1 VQEHGEDRGLFVID
15 PATLPMAPSNAPA
28 RQIILLGALLSLGLG
43 VGVAAVIEYFNQP
56 IETEDDVADVTGL
69 PVLGWL
75 PTIAG
80 RRHTSARERTPI
92 NFVGETIPDTLPVE
106 ACRGIRTSLEWVSGQ
121 RELHTLM
128 LASAGP
134 GEGKSTVAVNLSWVF
149 WELGRRLLLL
159 DADLRR
165 PALHAALG
173 YPGHAGLADVLA
185 GRLRLDA
192 AGHPVRDGF
201 TLLPAGSGLGAKP
214 GVLLTA
220 ERLRPLLDTLK
231 GQAELVIFDSAP
243 VLAVADN
250 LVLASLVDGVVL
262 IARAGPTQRR
272 DLLRAK
278 EALERAGA
286 TLLGAVLNEVSLR
299 DTRRHYGAYG
309 DYYVARD
316 EPPPAWW
323 RRWRPWSPP
332 IKGVT
337 R

>member
-1 VQEHGEDRGLFVID
+1 
-15 PATLPMAPSNAPA
+15 
-28 RQIILLGALLSLGLG
+28 
-43 VGVAAVIEYFNQP
+43 
-56 IETEDDVADVTGL
+56 
-69 PVLGWL
+69 
-75 PTIAG
+75 
-80 RRHTSARERTPI
+80 
-92 NFVGETIPDTLPVE
+92 
-106 ACRGIRTSLEWVSGQ
+106 
-121 RELHTLM
+121 
-128 LASAGP
+128 
-134 GEGKSTVAVNLSWVF
+134 
-149 WELGRRLLLL
+149 
-159 DADLRR
+159 
-165 PALHAALG
+165 
-173 YPGHAGLADVLA
+173 
-185 GRLRLDA
+185 LRLDA
-192 AGHPVRDGF
+192 AGHAVRDGF

-262 IARAGPTQRR
+262 IARAGKTQRR

-316 EPPPAWW
+316 EPAPAWW
-323 RRWRPWSPP
+323 RRWRPW
-332 IKGVT
+332 
-337 R
+337 